1 MPFSPIALARTV
13 RAVLEKYESQGGEAS
28 EMKEIRL
35 LLVDDHP
42 VVREGIRRLLELDE
56 RVAVVREAGSGE
68 EALEQME
75 VSPADVALMDIRLPG
90 IDGIEA
96 TRRLLSRY
104 PDLKVIV
111 LSSFGDEFLV
121 EAIEAGAK
129 GYMLKTATQPELVHA
144 VVQAAGGQTP
154 IDPQLTPKLVGRL
167 AELSR
172 MSPCPG
178 LSGRQQEMLRLI
190 AEGVP
195 SKELAG
201 SLSISPATLTREL
214 RHVYDVLG
222 VNGRAHAVAEAY
234 KKGLL

>member
-1 MPFSPIALARTV
+1 MN
-13 RAVLEKYESQGGEAS
+13 K
-28 EMKEIRL
+28 IRL

-42 VVREGIRRLLELDE
+42 VVREGIRRLLELDKQ
-56 RVAVVREAGSGE
+56 VSVVCEAGSGE

-75 VSPADVALMDIRLPG
+75 TSPADVALMDIRLPG

-96 TRRLLSRY
+96 TRRLMARY

-129 GYMLKTATQPELVHA
+129 GYILKTAMQPELVHA
-144 VVQAAGGQTP
+144 VVQAASGQTP
-154 IDPQLTPKLVGRL
+154 IDPKLTPRLFGRL

-172 MSPCPG
+172 MSRYQG
-178 LSGRQQEMLRLI
+178 LSSRQQEMLRLV
-190 AEGVP
+190 ADGVP
-195 SKELAG
+195 SNEVAG
-201 SLSISPATLTREL
+201 SLSISHATLTREM
-214 RHVYDVLG
+214 RHVYDLLG
-222 VNGRAHAVAEAY
+222 VNSRAHAVAEAY

>member
-1 MPFSPIALARTV
+1 
-13 RAVLEKYESQGGEAS
+13 
-28 EMKEIRL
+28 MKQIRL

-42 VVREGIRRLLELDE
+42 VVREGIRRLMELDE
-56 RVAVVREAGSGE
+56 QVSVVGEAGSGE

-75 VSPADVALMDIRLPG
+75 ASPADVALMDIRLPG

-96 TRRLLSRY
+96 TRRLLARFS
-104 PDLKVIV
+104 DLKVIV
-111 LSSFGDEFLV
+111 LSSFGDQYLV

-129 GYMLKTATQPELVHA
+129 GYLLKTATQPDLVCA
-144 VVQAAGGQTP
+144 VVQAANGQTP
-154 IDPQLTPKLVGRL
+154 IDPELTPRLVGRL

-178 LSGRQQEMLRLI
+178 LSGRQQEMLRRI

-201 SLSISPATLTREL
+201 SLSISNATLTREL
-214 RHVYDVLG
+214 RHVYDLLG
-222 VNGRAHAVAEAY
+222 VNSRAHAVAEAF